1 MRGRIWGAPV
11 ALLVAVALVACG
23 DEGGESS
30 ESTDFVSEANSL
42 CKQQA
47 EGFRD
52 VALDVGYEFEPE
64 AQIEGGEARA
74 EVRAEILPQL
84 EALEPPAEDAELYD
98 SMLAGRNKVADLAE
112 QALEAQKA
120 EDEAEF
126 AKLQE
131 KLNAAGDA
139 AEKDARELGLAN
151 CAGDL
156 PNDDAQAAE
165 DVVREFATTADPE
178 TSCNT
183 DALVLQIFIDEGLGG
198 QAKCEKAQEK
208 ISDELPSDVKV
219 SSVEGV
225 DDVTANLEFEDV
237 GGKFDGIPSRATL
250 YYMDGSW
257 KIYTLGSIE

>member
-1 MRGRIWGAPV
+1 MQGKVWGAAAV
-11 ALLVAVALVACG
+11 LLTAMALVACG
-23 DEGGESS
+23 DDGDDSS
-30 ESTDFVSEANSL
+30 EGTDFVSEANSL
-42 CKQQA
+42 CAQQA

-64 AQIEGGEARA
+64 QQIEGGEGRVA
-74 EVRAEILPQL
+74 VRAEILPQL
-84 EALEPPAEDAELYD
+84 EALEAPAEQAEQYD
-98 SMLAGRNKVADLAE
+98 SMLEKRNEVADLAE
-112 QALEAQKA
+112 QGLEALKSK
-120 EDEAEF
+120 DDAEF
-126 AKLQE
+126 AKLSEQAS
-131 KLNAAGDA
+131 AAGDA
-139 AEKDARELGLAN
+139 AEKDASALGLVN
-151 CAGDL
+151 CAGEL
-156 PNDDAQAAE
+156 PEDDAQAAE

-198 QAKCEKAQEK
+198 QEKCEQAQEK

-219 SSVEGV
+219 SKVEGV